1 MDSSEKIK
9 KVNKPIKST
18 IKKGKGKETG
28 KGKEKEKG
36 ENGPA
41 KSTIKKGRSVN
52 KLKNASSSEDDT
64 MFPFLY
70 PDIND
75 EEFNVK
81 IARRKE
87 FAENSQNIE
96 KTEINEICGNDVFE
110 LAPHQQFVRNF
121 MSSNTPYN
129 SLLLYHGLGSGKTC
143 SAITIA
149 EEYRE
154 HNSKTNRLN
163 KIMIIASPNVQINF
177 RLQLFDPVKLT
188 ENSGV
193 VESNS
198 CSGNKFLKYI
208 NPMNI
213 KNLSEQDIAKQINTL
228 IDENYIFMGY
238 QEFANQIQSLKG
250 NREAI
255 DLTYGNR
262 LIIID
267 EVHNLR
273 NVYDKKGASNFI
285 YDAIKKA
292 ENIKL
297 VLLTA
302 TPMYNSYKEIIW
314 LINLMNVN
322 DRRKEI
328 KEGDIFDKEG
338 MFKKTGNVESG
349 KNMLIKKATGYISFV
364 RGDNPISFPHR
375 VWPKMFSIEN
385 TFDSKDGHA
394 YPEKHFNRIGN
405 LSEYQRKPIVPVF
418 LVTLGETQQNA
429 YDYIMNET
437 KIPDVSEI
445 DDNEA
450 EPDEDVEGVG
460 LGCNALL
467 GRIQALSMI
476 YPDMSESGKIS
487 KQQKYFVGGKGLKT
501 AMTYNTKDITN
512 FEYRPEYINKGKGIF
527 NNSEIGKYSAKIKTI
542 CEWIK
547 DAEGVVLIYSEFIF
561 GGIIPMALALEEL
574 GYTRS
579 SSIRPSLFKEDKSR
593 KKNGLKYAVI
603 TGNVHLSPPLKNEI
617 ALCTEGNSDGAK
629 IKVILISKAGSEG
642 IDFKNIR
649 QVHIIEPWY
658 NLSRIEQV
666 IGRAVR
672 MCGHKELTDAMK
684 RNVQIFLYASILYG
698 RSSIIEAV
706 DLYIYRIAGVK
717 AKQIGTVSRVLK
729 ETSVDCLLN
738 TPLNEHS
745 KKKTDSKNIKL
756 SVLKR
761 VGNGIKYEIIPY
773 KIEDILDSAICDYM
787 ENCDIKCNP
796 PGPVGKVE
804 DYNYSSPLGYNN
816 EIITRKIKSLM
827 KHLFVYS
834 REGIIAGV
842 NTGYKYS
849 DNEIYSTLTALI
861 DNKNEVFKDKYGR
874 YGRLVNVDNLYLF
887 QPIELTNEHI
897 SMYDRS
903 TPIDFKQ
910 REVAMIG
917 LFPGEPT
924 GVEDASPTSI
934 IDHLRK
940 QYDII
945 YNLEEAIGVVG
956 NIENKTNY
964 TYNRVCKAIY
974 TNLKA
979 ENRQIYEN
987 LSTAVI
993 SHMVENL
1000 KGSDKKGLIEYLLT
1014 TSNDE
1019 LDDFQKRLK
1028 EYILSLTYESSSKKG
1043 PKIGVYIF
1051 NGVENEFYVI
1061 DGKVMSVAAALDL
1074 TRFKPSQDQRVQ
1086 DIKLG
1091 LDEVVGFTS
1100 INKKQGIVF
1109 KTKIIK
1115 KNECLKMRNTGAVCR
1130 GENLDIM
1137 NMILGKP
1144 HNKKFKEFVT
1154 DGKKKKPKIKKNTIL
1169 FECFLQEMLLRY
1181 NNVKDKNKKKYWVL
1195 TTEESELIGI
1205 QKCNLEV

>member
-1 MDSSEKIK
+1 MDSVEKIK
-9 KVNKPIKST
+9 KGNKPAKVT
-18 IKKGKGKETG
+18 IKKPRKHDKPT
-28 KGKEKEKG
+28 KV
-36 ENGPA
+36 
-41 KSTIKKGRSVN
+41 TIKKSIEVN
-52 KLKNASSSEDDT
+52 KSINNNNTSIHADNP
-64 MFPFLY
+64 FPFLY

-75 EEFNVK
+75 EDFNIK
-81 IARRKE
+81 IAQRKE
-87 FAENSQNIE
+87 FAENSQNME
-96 KTEINEICGNDVFE
+96 KTDISEICDNDVFE

-143 SAITIA
+143 SAIIIA

-154 HNSKTNRLN
+154 YNSKTNKPT

-177 RLQLFDPVKLT
+177 RMQLFDPTKLT
-188 ENSGV
+188 ELGGMT
-193 VESNS
+193 ESNS
-198 CSGNKFLKYI
+198 CSGNKFLKDI

-213 KNLSEQDIAKQINTL
+213 KNLSNQGVAKQINAI
-228 IDENYIFMGY
+228 IDDNYTFMGY
-238 QEFANQIQSLKG
+238 QEFGNHIESLKG

-255 DLTYGNR
+255 DMMYSNR

-314 LINLMNVN
+314 LLNLMNVN

-328 KEGDIFDKEG
+328 KEGDIFDKDG
-338 MFKKTGNVESG
+338 VFKKTGEVESG
-349 KNMLIKKATGYISFV
+349 KNMLIKKATGYISHV

-375 VWPKMFSIEN
+375 VWPNMFSIEN
-385 TFDSKDGHA
+385 TFNVKYGHS
-394 YPEKHFNRIGN
+394 YPEKQFNGIGN
-405 LSEYQRKPIVPVF
+405 LTEYQRNPIVPVF

-429 YDYIMNET
+429 YDYIMSET
-437 KIPDVSEI
+437 KIPDVGEI

-450 EPDEDVEGVG
+450 EPDEDAESVG

-476 YPDMSESGKIS
+476 YPDMAESSKLS
-487 KQQKYFVGGKGLKT
+487 KQPKYFVGGKGLKS
-501 AMTYNTKDITN
+501 AMTYSSKDITN
-512 FEYRPEYINKGKGIF
+512 FEYKREYINSKGNGLF
-527 NNSEIGKYSAKIKTI
+527 HSSEIGTYSAKIKTI

-547 DAEGVVLIYSEFIF
+547 DADGVVLIYSEFIF

-579 SSIRPSLFKEDKSR
+579 STIRPSLFKEDKTR

-617 ALCTEGNSDGAK
+617 ALCTEGNSDGSK

-672 MCGHKELTDAMK
+672 MCAHKELGDETK

-698 RSSIIEAV
+698 RASIIEAV

-717 AKQIGTVSRVLK
+717 AKQIGAVSRILK
-729 ETSVDCLLN
+729 ETSVDCLIN
-738 TPLNEHS
+738 APTNQDT
-745 KKKTDSKNIKL
+745 KTTRAPKDIKL
-756 SVLKR
+756 SVLTR
-761 VGNGIKYEIIPY
+761 VGDEIKYKTIPY
-773 KIEDILDSAICDYM
+773 KIENILDSAICDYM
-787 ENCDIKCNP
+787 EDCDIKCKP
-796 PGPVGKVE
+796 SGPVGKVE
-804 DYNYSSPLGYNN
+804 DYNYSIPLGYNN
-816 EIITRKIKSLM
+816 EIITRKIKALM
-827 KHLFVYS
+827 KLAFAYS
-834 REGIIAGV
+834 REGIIEGV

-849 DNEIYSTLTALI
+849 YNEIYSVLNSLVN
-861 DNKNEVFKDKYGR
+861 NKNEVFKDKYGR

-903 TPIDFKQ
+903 NPIDFKNK
-910 REVAMIG
+910 EFTIVG
-917 LFPGEPT
+917 LFSGETQGTEEASPEIIIPRLKRQYEIIYSLEGSAV
-924 GVEDASPTSI
+924 GVETA
-934 IDHLRK
+934 
-940 QYDII
+940 
-945 YNLEEAIGVVG
+945 
-956 NIENKTNY
+956 ENKALY
-964 TYNRVCKAIY
+964 IYNRVCKSIY
-974 TNLKA
+974 ANFKA
-979 ENRQIYEN
+979 DHRQITEN
-987 LSTAVI
+987 LSGAVI

-1000 KGSDKKGLIEYLLT
+1000 TFSSKKALIQYLLT
-1014 TSNDE
+1014 TDDEE
-1019 LDDFQKRLK
+1019 LDDFKKKLK
-1028 EYILSLTYESSSKKG
+1028 EYILSITYESGSKKG
-1043 PKIGVYIF
+1043 PKLGVYIF

-1061 DGKVMSVAAALDL
+1061 ENKIMSVAKALDI
-1074 TRFKPSQDQRVQ
+1074 TRFKSSQDQRIQ
-1086 DIKLG
+1086 DIKQG
-1091 LDEVVGFTS
+1091 LDDVVGFTI
-1100 INKKQGIVF
+1100 INKKQDVIF

-1115 KNECLKMRNTGAVCR
+1115 KNECVQMRNTGAVCR

-1137 NMILGKP
+1137 NMLLGKN
-1144 HNKKFKEFVT
+1144 HNKKFKEFAD
-1154 DGKKKKPKIKKNTIL
+1154 DGKKKKPQIKKNTIT

-1195 TTEESELIGI
+1195 TTEESELISI

>member
-1 MDSSEKIK
+1 MDTGEKIK
-9 KVNKPIKST
+9 KNNKPAKPT
-18 IKKGKGKETG
+18 IKKGKR
-28 KGKEKEKG
+28 
-36 ENGPA
+36 ENKPA
-41 KSTIKKGRSVN
+41 KITIKKGRSVD
-52 KLKNASSSEDDT
+52 KVKNTSSSDAGST
-64 MFPFLY
+64 LFPFLY

-75 EEFNVK
+75 EEFNLK

-96 KTEINEICGNDVFE
+96 KTEINEICSNDVFE

-154 HNSKTNRLN
+154 HNSNTNKLN

-177 RLQLFDPVKLT
+177 RLQLFDPAKLT
-188 ENSGV
+188 ENAGV
-193 VESNS
+193 IESNS

-208 NPMNI
+208 NPTNI

-255 DLTYGNR
+255 ELTYGNR

-302 TPMYNSYKEIIW
+302 TPMYNTYKEIIW
-314 LINLMNVN
+314 LLNLMNVN

-338 MFKKTGNVESG
+338 LFKKTGNTESG

-364 RGDNPISFPHR
+364 RGDNPVSFPHR
-375 VWPKMFSIEN
+375 VWPKLFSIEN
-385 TFDSKDGHA
+385 TFDSKYGHA
-394 YPEKHFNRIGN
+394 YPEKHFNGIVN

-418 LVTLGETQQNA
+418 LVTLGETQQKA
-429 YDYIMNET
+429 YDYIMSET

-445 DDNEA
+445 DDSEV
-450 EPDEDVEGVG
+450 EPDEDTEGVG

-476 YPDMSESGKIS
+476 YPDMSESGKLS
-487 KQQKYFVGGKGLKT
+487 KQPKYFVGGKGLKN
-501 AMTYNTKDITN
+501 AMMYNTKDITN
-512 FEYRPEYINKGKGIF
+512 FEYKPEYINKGKGIF
-527 NNSEIGKYSAKIKTI
+527 NNNEVGKYSAKIKTI

-561 GGIIPMALALEEL
+561 GGIIPMALALEEI

-579 SSIRPSLFKEDKSR
+579 STIRPSLFKEDKTR

-617 ALCTEGNSDGAK
+617 ALCTEGNSDGSK
-629 IKVILISKAGSEG
+629 VKVILISKAGSEG

-672 MCGHKELTDAMK
+672 MCGHKELTDSMK
-684 RNVQIFLYASILYG
+684 RNVQIFLYASVLYG
-698 RSSIIEAV
+698 RESIIEAV

-729 ETSVDCLLN
+729 ETSVDCLLTN
-738 TPLNEHS
+738 PTNEHS
-745 KKKTDSKNIKL
+745 KKNTANMNIKL

-761 VGNGIKYEIIPY
+761 VGDDIKYEIIPY

-787 ENCDIKCNP
+787 EDCDIKCKP
-796 PGPVGKVE
+796 SGPVGKVE
-804 DYNYSSPLGYNN
+804 DYNYSIPLGYNN
-816 EIITRKIKSLM
+816 EIIMRKIKALM
-827 KHLFVYS
+827 KHSFVYT
-834 REGIIAGV
+834 RDGIITGV

-849 DNEIYSTLTALI
+849 DNEIYSALTALI
-861 DNKNEVFKDKYGR
+861 YNKNEVFKDKYGR

-903 TPIDFKQ
+903 TPIDFKE

-917 LFPGEPT
+917 LFQDEPT
-924 GVEDASPTSI
+924 GIEDASPTVVVE
-934 IDHLRK
+934 HLRK
-940 QYDII
+940 QYGII
-945 YNLEEAIGVVG
+945 YNLEEATGMVG
-956 NIENKTNY
+956 NIENKTEHI
-964 TYNRVCKAIY
+964 YNRVCKAIY
-974 TNLKA
+974 TNLKE
-979 ENRQIYEN
+979 ENPKISEN

-993 SHMVENL
+993 SHMIENL
-1000 KGSDKKGLIEYLLT
+1000 TFFDKKGLIQYLLT
-1014 TSNDE
+1014 TSHDE
-1019 LDDFQKRLK
+1019 LDDFKKKLK

-1043 PKIGVYIF
+1043 PKVGVYIF
-1051 NGVENEFYVI
+1051 NGMENEFYVI
-1061 DGKVMSVAAALDL
+1061 DGNDMSLATELVIN
-1074 TRFKPSQDQRVQ
+1074 RFRPSQDQRIQ
-1086 DIKLG
+1086 DIKTG
-1091 LDEVVGFTS
+1091 LHEVVGFTS
-1100 INKKQGIVF
+1100 INKKQGVVF

-1115 KNECLKMRNTGAVCR
+1115 KNECMKMRNTGAVCR

-1137 NMILGKP
+1137 NMILGKN
-1144 HNKKFKEFVT
+1144 HNKKFKEFVV

-1169 FECFLQEMLLRY
+1169 FDCFLQEMLLRY
-1181 NNVKDKNKKKYWVL
+1181 NNVKDKNKKKYWIL
-1195 TTEESELIGI
+1195 TTEESELIGV

>member
-1 MDSSEKIK
+1 MDSGEKIK
-9 KVNKPIKST
+9 KGNKPIKST
-18 IKKGKGKETG
+18 IKKGKG
-28 KGKEKEKG
+28 
-36 ENGPA
+36 ENKPI
-41 KSTIKKGRSVN
+41 KSTIKKGRSVD
-52 KLKNASSSEDDT
+52 KSKNASSSDAGST
-64 MFPFLY
+64 SFQFLY

-75 EEFNVK
+75 EDFNVK

-110 LAPHQQFVRNF
+110 LASHQQFVRNF

-177 RLQLFDPVKLT
+177 RMQLFDPAKLI
-188 ENSGV
+188 ENAGV

-208 NPMNI
+208 NPTNI

-238 QEFANQIQSLKG
+238 QEFGNQIQSLKG

-338 MFKKTGNVESG
+338 MFKKTGSIESG
-349 KNMLIKKATGYISFV
+349 KNMLIKKSTGYISFV

-375 VWPKMFSIEN
+375 VWPKTFSIEN
-385 TFDSKDGHA
+385 TVDSKYGHA
-394 YPEKHFNRIGN
+394 YPEKHFNGIVN

-418 LVTLGETQQNA
+418 LVTLGETQQKA

-437 KIPDVSEI
+437 KIPDVLEI

-476 YPDMSESGKIS
+476 YPDMSESVKLS

-527 NNSEIGKYSAKIKTI
+527 NNDEIGKYSAKIKTI

-579 SSIRPSLFKEDKSR
+579 STIRPSLFNEDKPR
-593 KKNGLKYAVI
+593 KKNGLKYAVV

-717 AKQIGTVSRVLK
+717 AKQIGTVSRILK
-729 ETSVDCLLN
+729 ENSVDCLLN
-738 TPLNEHS
+738 VRTDEQS
-745 KKKTDSKNIKL
+745 KKKSVSKNIKL

-761 VGNGIKYEIIPY
+761 VNNGIKYEIIPY

-787 ENCDIKCNP
+787 EDCDIKCKP
-796 PGPVGKVE
+796 SGPVGKVE

-816 EIITRKIKSLM
+816 EIIMRKIKSLM
-827 KHLFVYS
+827 KHSFVYT

-917 LFPGEPT
+917 LFSGEPP

-934 IDHLRK
+934 IDNLRK

-945 YNLEEAIGVVG
+945 YNLEEATGVVG
-956 NIENKTNY
+956 NTENKTEY
-964 TYNRVCKAIY
+964 TYNRVCKAMY

-979 ENRQIYEN
+979 ENQQISEN

-1000 KGSDKKGLIEYLLT
+1000 SGFDKRGLFQYLLT
-1014 TSNDE
+1014 TINDD
-1019 LDDFQKRLK
+1019 LNDFQKRLK

-1043 PKIGVYIF
+1043 PKNGVYIF

-1061 DGKVMSVAAALDL
+1061 DGKVMSLATAVDL
-1074 TRFKPSQDQRVQ
+1074 TRFKPSQDQRIQ
-1086 DIKLG
+1086 DIKMG

-1100 INKKQGIVF
+1100 INKKQGVIF

-1137 NMILGKP
+1137 NMILGKT
-1144 HNKKFKEFVT
+1144 HNKKFKEFVA
-1154 DGKKKKPKIKKNTIL
+1154 DDKKKKPKIKKNTIL